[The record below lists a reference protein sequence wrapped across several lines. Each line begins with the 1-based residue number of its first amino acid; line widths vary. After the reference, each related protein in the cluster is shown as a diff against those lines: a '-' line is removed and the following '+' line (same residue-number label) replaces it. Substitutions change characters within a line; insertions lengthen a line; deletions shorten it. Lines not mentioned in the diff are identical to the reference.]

1 MPRHAMVLTTG
12 EKLFLD
18 RSRRGETQRQAAVR
32 YGVAQW
38 RYGEWERG
46 LAPPWGEVPE
56 LGPLKERERYI
67 IWRRRAGWTQ
77 ASLARR
83 MGCSR
88 LWVWLMENGKQSA
101 DHLYLFW
108 RRHNAKP
115 R

>member
-18 RSRRGETQRQAAVR
+18 RSRRGET
-32 YGVAQW
+32 
-38 RYGEWERG
+38 
-46 LAPPWGEVPE
+46 
-56 LGPLKERERYI
+56 GPLKERERYI